1 MKDYLHADKLLRQTC
16 NNRVFHE
23 TYSTIEKIAKKIT
36 AIESTAFGVRDPET
50 IQALE
55 KINEQFVSDQIIDL
69 VNFTIRH
76 FNKYEKTNG

>member
-23 TYSTIEKIAKKIT
+23 TYSTIDKIAQKIT
-36 AIESTAFGVRDPET
+36 KIESAAFGIGDPET
-50 IQALE
+50 VKSLE
-55 KINEQFVSDQIIDL
+55 KINEQFVADDIIDL

-76 FNKYEKTNG
+76 FNKFEKGNG